1 MISINSSSLRGLL
14 MWSSKP
20 TTRGRQRISLFK
32 DFTCIQKLLRV
43 LALET
48 SDTQVKGRGN
58 SLIPSYKYIF
68 FSYESPYLFIKNPD
82 INSRIYE
89 APNAMT
95 PSCFSV
101 LQYSTLQTHSK
112 GQNTFPSIPLI
123 KPGFLLLNHPQYP
136 WKRIRTEGGLPT
148 SKGERLELRFPK
160 RKAPIFL
167 I

>member
-1 MISINSSSLRGLL
+1 MISINSSSLQGLL

-32 DFTCIQKLLRV
+32 DFTCIQKLLRL

-58 SLIPSYKYIF
+58 SLIPSYKIDF
-68 FSYESPYLFIKNPD
+68 FFITCKSPSLFIKNPD

-89 APNAMT
+89 ALNAMT

-101 LQYSTLQTHSK
+101 LQYSTLQIHSK
-112 GQNTFPSIPLI
+112 GQNTF
-123 KPGFLLLNHPQYP
+123 
-136 WKRIRTEGGLPT
+136 R
-148 SKGERLELRFPK
+148 SKFH
-160 RKAPIFL
+160 
-167 I
+167 